1 MKSKDKIKDEFS
13 EFKKGQ
19 TFYIHNGAWDGIIV
33 QDDKDGEFY
42 ATIGSGFGVRDLE
55 GFKNID
61 ELFTENDTIT
71 KGNLT
76 ETQYNDIMTEKGLAI
91 RGFEGEL
98 VSCEGELYIVD
109 EDYLVISVDEKYRG
123 DVLISVR
130 SDKGK
135 FKKPY
140 NTLKNKKT
148 YEFAETV
155 KRYLK
160 EESKV
165 FYAQSLIALNKE
177 LKNKV
182 EKLELEDILTTGD
195 FEEYII
201 DYIRKN
207 KGKEYGFTEE
217 GIYIRGDYDISG
229 EQMKYL
235 YVLDNGVVK
244 LQKYHTTDESDKKEV
259 SCKYS
264 DIKEGVR
271 LNIENRGKVSL
282 FECLENLARTDYLFK
297 EDKGY
302 IKDSKFNQS
311 RF

>member
-1 MKSKDKIKDEFS
+1 MMSNDKIKDEFS

-19 TFYIHNGAWDGIIV
+19 TFYIHNGAWDGVIV
-33 QDDKDGEFY
+33 LDDKDGKFH
-42 ATIGSGFGVRDLE
+42 ATIGNGFGIRDLE
-55 GFKNID
+55 GYKNID

-76 ETQYNDIMTEKGLAI
+76 ETQYNDTMIEKGLAI
-91 RGFEGEL
+91 RGFEGEI
-98 VSCEGELYIVD
+98 VSSEGELYIVD
-109 EDYLVISVDEKYRG
+109 EDYLVISVDAKYRG
-123 DVLISVR
+123 DTLISVR

-135 FKKPY
+135 DKKPY
-140 NTLKNKKT
+140 RTLQNEKT

-155 KRYLK
+155 KRYLT

-177 LKNKV
+177 LRNKV

-195 FEEYII
+195 FEEFIT

-207 KGKEYGFTEE
+207 KVKEYGFTEE

-244 LQKYHTTDESDKKEV
+244 LQKYHTADDSEKEEV

-271 LNIENRGKVSL
+271 LNIENRGKVNL

>member
-1 MKSKDKIKDEFS
+1 MSNDKIKDEFS

-33 QDDKDGEFY
+33 QDDKDGKFH
-42 ATIGSGFGVRDLE
+42 ATIGSGFGIRDLE

-76 ETQYNDIMTEKGLAI
+76 ETQYNDIMTEKGIAI

-98 VSCEGELYIVD
+98 VSSEGELYIVD
-109 EDYLVISVDEKYRG
+109 EDYLVISADEKYRG
-123 DVLISVR
+123 ESLISVR

-135 FKKPY
+135 VKKPY
-140 NTLKNKKT
+140 HTLKNKKT
-148 YEFAETV
+148 DEFAETV
-155 KRYLK
+155 KRYLT

-165 FYAQSLIALNKE
+165 FYAQSLLALNKE

-195 FEEYII
+195 FEEFITG
-201 DYIRKN
+201 YIRKN
-207 KGKEYGFTEE
+207 KVKEYGFTEE

-244 LQKYHTTDESDKKEV
+244 LQKYHTADESNKKEV

-271 LNIENRGKVSL
+271 LNIENRGKVNL

-302 IKDSKFNQS
+302 IKDFKFNQS